1 MKLDLSCRG
10 VGNWRHVAAHLGF
23 TENEIDDFRAE
34 LLTPDGSPYTVMLH
48 ALQEKQPKVTV
59 AEFVRILQT
68 RKIQRFDVVNILEPY
83 VYEQISSF
91 SEE

>member
-23 TENEIDDFRAE
+23 TEKEIDDFRAE
-34 LLTPDGSPYTVMLH
+34 LLTPDGSPCTVMLNV
-48 ALQEKQPKVTV
+48 LQAKQQNFTV
-59 AEFVRILQT
+59 AQFVHILQT
-68 RKIQRFDVVNILEPY
+68 RKIKRFDVVNILEPY
-83 VYEQISSF
+83 VYEHISSF